1 MLAQPDV
8 IGVFHM
14 PLLGGS
20 VLGHRIGITSPA
32 LLLTLPSPHYCGN
45 LARRRNQLSP
55 NRKGLI
61 RVGRCVAE
69 QATFSL

>member
-32 LLLTLPSPHYCGN
+32 LRLMLPWPSLL
-45 LARRRNQLSP
+45 R
-55 NRKGLI
+55 
-61 RVGRCVAE
+61 
-69 QATFSL
+69 

>member
-14 PLLGGS
+14 PLLSGS

-32 LLLTLPSPHYCGN
+32 LRLTLP
-45 LARRRNQLSP
+45 
-55 NRKGLI
+55 
-61 RVGRCVAE
+61 
-69 QATFSL
+69 